1 MGVNYYFIMETNE
14 TQIHPIISDK
24 KKYIKTV
31 SAQTGMKIIDGEL
44 VHRNGAFSVIEE
56 FILSLPEANYKY
68 RFDVDEINTLVE
80 TPKGFKL
87 KIQPHITFHAEDGSL
102 LRFSPYKENGLEIS
116 RIQSSRIGSGMG
128 TQLMNDFLKFVGALL
143 GHVPLIYLECTGA
156 VGWKETRVNYD
167 ISEQTRFFRKF
178 GFRVKNGKK
187 YPLWV
192 DMVRP
197 ADPPFDETLPF

>member
-1 MGVNYYFIMETNE
+1 METNE

-24 KKYIKTV
+24 KNYLKTV
-31 SAQTGMKIIDGEL
+31 SVQTGMKIIDGEL

-56 FILSLPEANYKY
+56 FILSLPGANYKV

-87 KIQPHITFHAEDGSL
+87 KIQPHITFHAEDGPL

-167 ISEQTRFFRKF
+167 LSEQTRFFRKF

-197 ADPPFDETLPF
+197 AGEDGTDMF